1 MKTPIKQR
9 AVIQTKW
16 GEFICHFYPYD
27 GDKQVGIDP
36 YLDIAQVYFEGA
48 NVTDMLESSI
58 MIEIEKALWEK
69 WDVLVQ
75 GDAS

>member
-58 MIEIEKALWEK
+58 MIEIEKAIWEK
-69 WDVLVQ
+69 WDAPVQ
-75 GDAS
+75 EDAS

>member
-1 MKTPIKQR
+1 MKTPKIQR

-16 GEFICHFYPYD
+16 GEFICHFYHSD

-36 YLDIAQVYFEGA
+36 YLDITQVYFDGA

-58 MIEIEKALWEK
+58 MIEIDKELWKK
-69 WDVLVQ
+69 WNAPVPE
-75 GDAS
+75 DAS

>member
-58 MIEIEKALWEK
+58 MIEIEKAIWRK
-69 WDVLVQ
+69 WNAPVQ
-75 GDAS
+75 EDAS

>member
-1 MKTPIKQR
+1 MMSPLKQR

-16 GEFICHFYPYD
+16 GEFICHFYHSY

-36 YLDIAQVYFEGA
+36 YLDITQVYFDGA

-58 MIEIEKALWEK
+58 MVEIEKAIWEK
-69 WDVLVQ
+69 WDAPVQ
-75 GDAS
+75 GDAP

>member
-1 MKTPIKQR
+1 MMSPVKRR

-16 GEFICHFYPYD
+16 GEFICHFYHSD

-36 YLDIAQVYFEGA
+36 YLDITQVYFDGA

-58 MIEIEKALWEK
+58 MIEIDKAIWEK
-69 WDVLVQ
+69 WNSPVQ
-75 GDAS
+75 EDAS

>member
-1 MKTPIKQR
+1 MKTPKIQR

-16 GEFICHFYPYD
+16 GEFICHFYHSD

-36 YLDIAQVYFEGA
+36 YLDITQVYFDGA

-58 MIEIEKALWEK
+58 MIEIDKELWKK
-69 WDVLVQ
+69 WDAPVPE
-75 GDAS
+75 DAS

>member
-58 MIEIEKALWEK
+58 LVEIEKALWEK
-69 WDVLVQ
+69 WDAPVQ